1 MAKERPELPGLMK
14 PNITPIEEF
23 QNLVIRPIIKMQHNL
38 IVAFYKQNLLKR
50 KIDFSAIKSEKKK
63 STIKNNLQKDISFKK
78 LLLGSILGHFTI
90 EEYNTYLINASE
102 YNRRIIN
109 IITKRLQDSV
119 SEL

>member
-1 MAKERPELPGLMK
+1 MSKERPELPGLIK
-14 PNITPIEEF
+14 PNITPVEEF

-50 KIDFSAIKSEKKK
+50 KIDFSVINIEKKK
-63 STIKNNLQKDISFKK
+63 SIIKNNVQKDISFKK

-90 EEYNTYLINASE
+90 KEYNTYLINASE

-109 IITKRLQDSV
+109 IITTRLQDII